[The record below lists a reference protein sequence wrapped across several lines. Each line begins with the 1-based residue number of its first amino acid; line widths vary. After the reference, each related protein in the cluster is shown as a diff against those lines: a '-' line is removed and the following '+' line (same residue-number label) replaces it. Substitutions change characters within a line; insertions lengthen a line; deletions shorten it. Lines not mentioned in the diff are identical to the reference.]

1 MKPMSKPPWAQPR
14 AFTLAM
20 LSALA
25 LASCQTVQTTQPGA
39 VGVERQ
45 QSMLL
50 SSAQVDKSAAQAYQQ
65 EMKKAAG
72 KNALNR
78 DAAQVAR
85 VKAVAQRLI
94 PATAAFRPDAPRWAW
109 EVNVITSKD
118 VNAWA
123 MPGGKM
129 AVYTGLIDQLK
140 VTDDELAAVM
150 GHEIAHA
157 LREHGRERASQAMA
171 QSIALSIGGALLG
184 LGDSSVQLA
193 QIITDVTINLPNS
206 REHEVEADRIGV
218 ELAARAGY
226 DPRAAVTLWQKMGQV
241 GGAAPPQ
248 FLSTHPAPQNR
259 QKDLT
264 AYAARVMPLYE
275 AARKR

>member
-1 MKPMSKPPWAQPR
+1 MIHRRSSGRPG
-14 AFTLAM
+14 LLLLM
-20 LSALA
+20 LGALA
-25 LASCQTVQTTQPGA
+25 LTSCQTVQTTQPGA

-50 SSAQVDKSAAQAYQQ
+50 SSAQVDKSAVQAYQQ

-78 DAAQVAR
+78 DAAQVTR

-94 PATAAFRPDAPRWAW
+94 PSTAAFRPDAPKWAW
-109 EVNVITSKD
+109 EVNVITSGD
-118 VNAWA
+118 VNAWC

-129 AVYTGLIDQLK
+129 AVYTGLIEKLK

-157 LREHGRERASQAMA
+157 LREHGRERMSQAYA
-171 QSIALSIGGALLG
+171 QSLGLSVVGAALG
-184 LGDSSVQLA
+184 LGQGGMQLA
-193 QIITDVTINLPNS
+193 QIVSDVTFNLPNS
-206 REHEVEADRIGV
+206 REHEIEADRIGV

-241 GGAAPPQ
+241 GGGAPPQ

-259 QKDLT
+259 ARDLT
-264 AYAARVMPLYE
+264 DYAARVMPLYE
-275 AARKR
+275 SARKR

>member
-1 MKPMSKPPWAQPR
+1 MKPMSKLPWALPR

-20 LSALA
+20 LGALA

-50 SSAQVDKSAAQAYQQ
+50 SSSQVDKSAAQAYRQ

-109 EVNVITSKD
+109 EVNVITSGD
-118 VNAWA
+118 VNAWC

-129 AVYTGLIDQLK
+129 AVYTGLIEKLK

-157 LREHGRERASQAMA
+157 LREHGRERASQAAA
-171 QSIALSIGGALLG
+171 QGIALSVGGALLG

-206 REHEVEADRIGV
+206 REHEIEADRIGV

-248 FLSTHPAPQNR
+248 FLSTHPSPQNR

-264 AYAARVMPLYE
+264 DYAARVMPLYD
-275 AARKR
+275 ATRKR

>member
-1 MKPMSKPPWAQPR
+1 MIQRHSSGRPG
-14 AFTLAM
+14 LLLLM
-20 LSALA
+20 LGALA
-25 LASCQTVQTTQPGA
+25 LTSCQTVQTTQPGA

-50 SSAQVDKSAAQAYQQ
+50 SASQVDKSAAQAYRQ

-85 VKAVAQRLI
+85 VRVIALRLI
-94 PATAAFRPDAPRWAW
+94 PGTAAFRPDAPRWAW
-109 EVNVITSKD
+109 ETNVITSND
-118 VNAWA
+118 VNAWC

-129 AVYTGLIDQLK
+129 AVYSGLIEKLK

-157 LREHGRERASQAMA
+157 LREHGRERASRAAA
-171 QSIALSIGGALLG
+171 QSIALSIGGALIG
-184 LGDSSVQLA
+184 LGDNSVQLA

-248 FLSTHPAPQNR
+248 FLSTHPSPQNR

-264 AYAARVMPLYE
+264 DYAARVMPLYE
-275 AARKR
+275 STRKR

>member
-1 MKPMSKPPWAQPR
+1 MHATRFGSSDAERATAREAWSQPR
-14 AFTLAM
+14 FEFCNVRYAPNALFFIRRAHFFNWFAIKASAIMSRMDRPSLTAGSALALAM
-20 LSALA
+20 LVALA

-50 SSAQVDKSAAQAYQQ
+50 SASQVDKSAAQAYQQ

-109 EVNVITSKD
+109 EVNVITSGD
-118 VNAWA
+118 VNAWC

-129 AVYTGLIDQLK
+129 AVYTGLIDKLK
-140 VTDDELAAVM
+140 ITDDELAAVM
-150 GHEIAHA
+150 GHEIGRAH
-157 LREHGRERASQAMA
+157 
-171 QSIALSIGGALLG
+171 
-184 LGDSSVQLA
+184 V
-193 QIITDVTINLPNS
+193 
-206 REHEVEADRIGV
+206 
-218 ELAARAGY
+218 
-226 DPRAAVTLWQKMGQV
+226 
-241 GGAAPPQ
+241 
-248 FLSTHPAPQNR
+248 
-259 QKDLT
+259 
-264 AYAARVMPLYE
+264 
-275 AARKR
+275 